1 VRVQERGGRQRKR
14 RGARHAHAGSSV
26 RPHDSGRSGARHH
39 PTPTHTTPHKA
50 QTDDAPS
57 GTTTRAPRPP
67 PPWCRPTAGTCCST
81 AYLSDGGEIAQPRSC
96 TACRRGGE
104 AGTPRVCL
112 SQRTESQR
120 VGRRAQSGRA
130 HPRVRR
136 SPAPPS
142 LGSPARSFA
151 RPPGA
156 QVCTRP
162 PTPLQGCRACAHR
175 GQRAHLAV
183 VGRAFGVGRR
193 GCVAL
198 HSCLASAGCGRHSCP
213 GCLTEWTSGK
223 ETAPPSAPKFAAF
236 WCDATNL
243 RSWHEIGRLF
253 DFDDGRRPQPTLNT
267 RLLSRAPRPRAL
279 LRPAAWPAE
288 AARAALAP
296 AAPCLWSCLS
306 PSSLWTRCG
315 RGSRRKISRWSL

>member
-1 VRVQERGGRQRKR
+1 MMVHQSDRTTAGGVV
-14 RGARHAHAGSSV
+14 HAT
-26 RPHDSGRSGARHH
+26 
-39 PTPTHTTPHKA
+39 TPPHTTPHYA

-57 GTTTRAPRPP
+57 ETTTRAPRPP
-67 PPWCRPTAGTCCST
+67 PPRCRPTAGTCCST

-151 RPPGA
+151 RPQGA

-198 HSCLASAGCGRHSCP
+198 HSCLASPGCGRHGCP
-213 GCLTEWTSGK
+213 GCLTEWTMGK
-223 ETAPPSAPKFAAF
+223 KQPLRARQKFGAF
-236 WCDATNL
+236 W
-243 RSWHEIGRLF
+243 
-253 DFDDGRRPQPTLNT
+253 
-267 RLLSRAPRPRAL
+267 
-279 LRPAAWPAE
+279 
-288 AARAALAP
+288 
-296 AAPCLWSCLS
+296 
-306 PSSLWTRCG
+306 
-315 RGSRRKISRWSL
+315 